1 MKASVIYSIALVLS
15 FFTCSQTSG
24 QILQHVNKTGG
35 TESSPIHTIDSIRF
49 DGSGHLM
56 EIIFKDGSSETHSAG
71 DIINVTFSGSFQ
83 GSIQA
88 LLCNNAVSTGTLT
101 EGDTASGVSSQ
112 IPYTGGNGGP
122 HAGQSVTSTGVTGLT
137 ASATAGVFANGSG
150 TLTYTITG
158 IPDTAGTAIFLLNIG
173 GQTCILERVV
183 LPAPLPS
190 PYPPGTVHC
199 IANGAVIVDVI
210 NFHTGKIWMDR
221 NLGASQVAL
230 TSIDI
235 NSYGDLYQWGR
246 FSDGHQCRT
255 PTITTPALSSTDQP
269 GNNHFIITSSVPHD
283 WRSPQNDNLWQG
295 VNGINNPCPTGYRL
309 PTAAEF
315 SAEMFYWVPTNTSGA
330 FLSPLKLPATGFR
343 SASNGMIFYEATDG
357 FYWTST
363 VSGTMAAMGAFDM
376 SFAYSPNDYRANG
389 AAVRCIKD

>member
-1 MKASVIYSIALVLS
+1 MKALATHIVVMVLV
-15 FFTCSQTSG
+15 FFTATQATA
-24 QILQHVNKTGG
+24 QIIQHVNKTGG

-71 DIINVTFSGSFQ
+71 DIVNVTFSGLFQ

-88 LLCNNAVSTGTLT
+88 LLCNNGVSTGTLT
-101 EGDTASGVSSQ
+101 AGDTASGVSSQ

-122 HAGQSVTSTGVTGLT
+122 HGGQSVTSTGVTGLT
-137 ASATAGVFANGSG
+137 ASVTAGVFANGSG
-150 TLTYTITG
+150 SLSYTITG
-158 IPDTAGTAIFLLNIG
+158 IPDTAGTAIFLLYIG
-173 GQTCILERVV
+173 GQICILERVV
-183 LPAPLPS
+183 LPAPIPS
-190 PYPPGTVHC
+190 PYPSGTVHC

-255 PTITTPALSSTDQP
+255 PTITTPILSFTDQP

-283 WRSPQNDNLWQG
+283 WRSPQNVNLWQG
-295 VNGINNPCPTGYRL
+295 VNGINNPCPAGYRL
-309 PTAAEF
+309 PTVAEF
-315 SAEMFYWVPTNTSGA
+315 SDEMFYWVPTNSQGA
-330 FLSPLKLPATGFR
+330 FLSPLKLPSTGFR
-343 SASNGMIFYEATDG
+343 SGSNGMIFYEGTDG
-357 FYWTST
+357 YYWTST
-363 VSGTMAAMGAFDM
+363 VNGNMSGLGAFDNF
-376 SFAYSPNDYRANG
+376 FAYSPNENRASG
-389 AAVRCIKD
+389 CAVRCIKD